1 MSRLL
6 VSIPALNEEPT
17 IGAVVSAVP
26 RRIPGID
33 EVTVMVVDDGSS
45 DGTGAAAAAAGAL
58 VSRHSRNRGLGEAF
72 RTALGAARRGGFHYL
87 VTIDGDGQFDPSDIP
102 ALLAPVTAGV
112 AEMSTCSRFL
122 DGGSAKGMPLVK
134 RLGNRAVAFV
144 VGRLSGVRIS
154 DATCGF
160 RAYGPAAIERLGSF
174 SRFTYTQEALIDL
187 AWKGFSIA
195 EVGLPVRASREHGRS
210 RISSNL
216 WRYAALSAGAIYS
229 AAHDH
234 MPWRFYGLPG
244 LLMILAGISG
254 EVFVLLHWLATSAVT
269 PYKSVGI
276 AGLFMVVIGLL
287 LLVVASLADTA
298 SHNRHLLEEIIAEQT
313 RRNRAGHD

>member
-26 RRIPGID
+26 RSIPGID
-33 EVTVMVVDDGSS
+33 EVVVMVVDDGSS

-58 VSRHSRNRGLGEAF
+58 VARHSRNRGLGEAF
-72 RTALGAARRGGFHYL
+72 RTALRTARRQGFHYL
-87 VTIDGDGQFDPSDIP
+87 VTIDGDGQFDPSGIP
-102 ALLAPVTAGV
+102 ALLAPVASGA
-112 AEMSTCSRFL
+112 AEMATCSRFVH
-122 DGGSAKGMPLVK
+122 GAPSAGMPLLK
-134 RLGNRAVAFV
+134 RLGNRVVASV
-144 VGRLSGVRIS
+144 VSRLSGVRVH

-160 RAYGPAAIERLGSF
+160 RAYGPSAIERLGSF

-195 EVGLPVRASREHGRS
+195 EVPLPVRVSREHGRS
-210 RISSNL
+210 RISNNL

-244 LLMILAGISG
+244 LLLIIAGVLG
-254 EVFVLLHWLATSAVT
+254 EVFVFVHWLTTSAVT
-269 PYKSVGI
+269 PYKGVAI

-287 LLVVASLADTA
+287 LLIVASLADTS

-313 RRNRAGHD
+313 RRNRGEHA